1 MVITMKPQTVQ
12 DIFDVSQAFASGKR
26 LLLLFIL
33 KNEPMGY
40 TVMTKYFERMGIPIG
55 SSEVYKHIKLLTDG
69 GFITKKSSSYVLTLK
84 GLRAVENTID
94 IINTPPTIPEVR
106 LSFREKKIAK

>member
-1 MVITMKPQTVQ
+1 MVINMKTQTIQ
-12 DIFDVSQAFASGKR
+12 DIFDVSQTFASGKR

-40 TVMTKYFERMGIPIG
+40 TVITKYFERMGIPIG
-55 SSEVYKHIKLLTDG
+55 SSEVYKHLKQLLDG
-69 GFITKKSSSYVLTLK
+69 GFIVKRSNSYVLTLK

-94 IINTPPTIPEVR
+94 IINTPSIIPEVK
-106 LSFREKKIAK
+106 LSFKGRGKSK